1 MVSGVLHL
9 RYEGLGPCF
18 IEVNPAGHWDDGAGI
33 IDATGTGAL
42 YNVLCALL
50 RLYHPGS
57 LGGPDDRNALVLT
70 AQTM

>member
-1 MVSGVLHL
+1 MDWRRTGSQPLSQCILRDTGTTGV
-9 RYEGLGPCF
+9 
-18 IEVNPAGHWDDGAGI
+18 GI

-70 AQTM
+70 AQAM